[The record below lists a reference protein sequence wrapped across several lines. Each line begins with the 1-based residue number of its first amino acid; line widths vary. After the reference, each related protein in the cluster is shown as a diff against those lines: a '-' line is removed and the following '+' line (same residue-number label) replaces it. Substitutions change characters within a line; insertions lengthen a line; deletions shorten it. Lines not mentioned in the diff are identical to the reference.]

1 MTIWTR
7 GQQQVLGWYYF
18 IVSAITLLI
27 ALAQQPLDEWGNM
40 GLILGAV
47 LGLLGVVGL
56 VMGLTGK
63 DISLGIATINVSK
76 PSTRYS
82 SRLSPKAERTWA
94 VVGLVAVS
102 IAVVGGLISD
112 LSELTASDTIS
123 VGIWVALGGLFI
135 AQFVLAGRHVNA
147 PLA

>member
-18 IVSAITLLI
+18 IVSAITLVI
-27 ALAQQPLDEWGNM
+27 AFAQQPLDEWGNM

-47 LGLLGVVGL
+47 LGLLGLVGL

-76 PSTRYS
+76 PSTRYCS
-82 SRLSPKAERTWA
+82 SDPISSAPGATPK
-94 VVGLVAVS
+94 
-102 IAVVGGLISD
+102 
-112 LSELTASDTIS
+112 
-123 VGIWVALGGLFI
+123 
-135 AQFVLAGRHVNA
+135 
-147 PLA
+147 P